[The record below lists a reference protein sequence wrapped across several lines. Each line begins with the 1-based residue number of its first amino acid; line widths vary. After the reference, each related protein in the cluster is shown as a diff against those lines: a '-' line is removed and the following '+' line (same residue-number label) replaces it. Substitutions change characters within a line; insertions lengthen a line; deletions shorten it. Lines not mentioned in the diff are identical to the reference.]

1 MNSHPLVRPLAR
13 FLTVLVVGVL
23 GTTLLTAVVAQQVG
37 RIPKVAV
44 VPKLPDL
51 KLDPLDDRTVVFD
64 KDNRAIAFFSRQE
77 DRQVVPLSR
86 IPKALQDA
94 VIGIEDRYFWEHKG
108 VNVRAT
114 LRALVANTASGDI
127 EQGGS
132 TITQQLVKNALLG
145 PKQTIERKVKE
156 AAFAL
161 RLEKQMTKNQ
171 ILERYLNA
179 IYLGHGA
186 YGVQSAANI
195 YFDRNVEDLDPAQM
209 ALLVALIRNPNG
221 YDPID
226 NPELAGERRA
236 VVANRLAEL
245 KVITN
250 EVRDQIKAAPLP
262 TTLFPRNKV
271 FQANLTI
278 GSNFFVEEVRRLMLS
293 LPGGADNLYTAGWRI
308 FTTLDVHAQ
317 EQAEAAV
324 RDALPDSNG
333 KFKAAI
339 AAVEPVTGAV
349 RALVGNDSLDAQ
361 GSNWATQGMRQV
373 GSSFKPFVLAA
384 AFEAGYDRGD
394 TISGWGPCAFP
405 LPPGS
410 EEPVWTPQNY
420 EKASGS
426 IATLEQHTL
435 KSNNC
440 AYARLSQ
447 AVGMPKVTE
456 LGKKLGLGDKNP
468 NIYSIALGAT
478 EQTPL
483 QMAGAYAAFA
493 GGGLYSEPRLIDHI
507 TTSDGKVLLQSELPQ
522 VPVLSGTTAAD
533 VTCVLKANVESGTGT
548 KAQIGSQDVAGKTGT
563 TDDYRNAWFVGYSP
577 HLSTA
582 VWMGDPFESEKME
595 NVGGI
600 PVTGGSYP
608 AEIWASFMA
617 RYEGDRDN
625 VDFPGCPLTNGSEF
639 IEYSND
645 LDNGCGV
652 SIPAEGSTDTEIRRY
667 ACNSDGDRRGGT
679 SSTSSGSST
688 RRRRSSSSSSS
699 SSSSNSSTAT
709 TAPASAGETPTTSA
723 ASGGGGETPTTASGG
738 SGGGTD
744 SGGGDSGGGTP
755 TTSGGGS
762 SGGGS
767 GGATATTAAPG

>member
-1 MNSHPLVRPLAR
+1 MKSHPLVRTAAR
-13 FLTVLVVGVL
+13 FVTVLVVGVL
-23 GTTLLTAVVAQQVG
+23 GTTLLTSVIAQQFG
-37 RIPKVAV
+37 RIPTVAV

-86 IPKALQDA
+86 IPKGLQDA

-195 YFDRNVEDLDPAQM
+195 YFDRNVEDLEPAQM
-209 ALLVALIRNPNG
+209 AMLVALIRNPNG

-226 NPELAGERRA
+226 EPKIASERRA
-236 VVANRLAEL
+236 VVADRLAEL
-245 KVITN
+245 KIITN

-262 TTLFPRNKV
+262 TTLFPRNEV

-278 GSNFFVEEVRRLMLS
+278 GSNFFVEEVRRLMIS
-293 LPGGADNLYTAGWRI
+293 LPGGADSLYTAGWRI

-324 RDALPDSNG
+324 KDALPDSGG

-373 GSSFKPFVLAA
+373 GSSFKPFVLAT
-384 AFEAGYDRGD
+384 AFENGYDRDD

-420 EKASGS
+420 EKSPGS
-426 IATLEQHTL
+426 IATLEQQTL
-435 KSNNC
+435 KSSNC

-447 AVGMPKVTE
+447 AIGMPKVTE
-456 LGKKLGLGDKNP
+456 LGKKLGLGEKNP

-493 GGGLYSEPRLIDHI
+493 GGGLYSEPRLIDRI
-507 TTSDGKVLLQSELPQ
+507 TTSDGKVLMQSELPQ
-522 VPVLSGTTAAD
+522 VPVLSAKTAAD
-533 VTCVLKANVESGTGT
+533 VTCVLHKNVQSGTGT
-548 KAQIGSQDVAGKTGT
+548 KAEIGSQQVAGKTGT

-582 VWMGDPFESEKME
+582 VWMGDPFESAKME

-600 PVTGGSYP
+600 PVTGGTYP
-608 AEIWASFMA
+608 AEIWAAFMA

-625 VDFPGCPLTNGSEF
+625 ADFVACPATNGSQF
-639 IEYSND
+639 IKYSND

-652 SIPAEGSTDTEIRRY
+652 SLPAEGSTGEIQRY
-667 ACNSDGDRRGGT
+667 ACNSNGDRRGG
-679 SSTSSGSST
+679 SSRSSGTST
-688 RRRRSSSSSSS
+688 RRRSSSSSSS
-699 SSSSNSSTAT
+699 GSGESGESSSST
-709 TAPASAGETPTTSA
+709 TAPGSA
-723 ASGGGGETPTTASGG
+723 
-738 SGGGTD
+738 
-744 SGGGDSGGGTP
+744 GGTP
-755 TTSGGGS
+755 TTAGSGAGGGETTPTTSSSGGGDTDSGGSSGGATPTTAGGGS

-767 GGATATTAAPG
+767 ATTAPPG